1 MSRMKSWGQVL
12 LITLG
17 ALVALQGLQF
27 AVQGGDYWLYR
38 TFAPRRE
45 AVRRE
50 VFEQTRS
57 FNEGMAQEL
66 WDMEVQYNR
75 ADAIGKASLR
85 SIILHRVAGYDI
97 ERLNPE
103 LRGFILGLRAEELGG
118 SK

>member
-1 MSRMKSWGQVL
+1 MSGMRVFGGVL
-12 LITLG
+12 L
-17 ALVALQGLQF
+17 ALLAVTALAAGVGF
-27 AVQGGDYWLYR
+27 ATEGTDFWLYK

-66 WDMEVQYNR
+66 WDMQVQYGR
-75 ADAIGKASLR
+75 ADAAGKAGLR

-97 ERLNPE
+97 ERLDPG